1 MEAASIFRQDQTA
14 VAGGMFLPV
23 RPMPRMER
31 WNVTNGMVSDPPR
44 LRADAQRN
52 RNRILHIAMQHF
64 ALRGI
69 GASLEDIAKAAGV
82 GPGTL
87 YRHFP
92 TREALLAA
100 ALQDR
105 QAELLARAEEARR
118 IADPDGALRGWLE
131 ALQDYLHT
139 FNGLPAPV
147 LAALEEQASPL
158 AVSCQNLIA
167 ITGEFLVRAQEQG
180 HARGS
185 VTANDLFLGALG
197 MAWVSDQVEAYGA
210 TREALET
217 IFAYGYL
224 DVGSHSPSGPRKR
237 RSASAGSVP
246 PRARRGSP

>member
-1 MEAASIFRQDQTA
+1 M
-14 VAGGMFLPV
+14 
-23 RPMPRMER
+23 
-31 WNVTNGMVSDPPR
+31 TNGTTGDQPR

-52 RNRILHIAMQHF
+52 RDRILHIAMQHF
-64 ALRGI
+64 ASRGI

-100 ALQDR
+100 TLQDR
-105 QAELLARAEEARR
+105 QAELLARAEEARQ
-118 IADPDGALRGWLE
+118 IADPDLALRGWLG

-158 AVSCQNLIA
+158 AVSCQNLVA
-167 ITGEFLVRAQEQG
+167 ITGEFLMRAQEQG
-180 HARGS
+180 HARAT

-197 MAWVSDQVEAYGA
+197 MAWVSDQVEAYGT
-210 TREALET
+210 TREALEA
-217 IFAYGYL
+217 IFAHGYL
-224 DVGSHSPSGPRKR
+224 DLGSPPPSGPRKR
-237 RSASAGSVP
+237 RTGSAGSVP